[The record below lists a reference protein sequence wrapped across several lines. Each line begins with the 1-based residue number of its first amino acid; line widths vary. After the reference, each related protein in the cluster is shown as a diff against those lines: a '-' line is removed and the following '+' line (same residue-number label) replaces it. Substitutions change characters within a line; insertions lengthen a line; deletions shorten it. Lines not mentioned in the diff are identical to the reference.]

1 MKYNLLI
8 LLFILLFGSQHI
20 NGQGEKQELI
30 TGSFNT
36 LTIRQFVQKIESQVN
51 SIFYVDPALPDSFKI
66 YLNVENQPLSRV
78 LELAFE
84 NSMIKYAF
92 DQERHV
98 FLTKDRKVETVLP
111 AGFFR
116 EYLSEKI
123 PKEAVKSED
132 QPFKESES
140 IRTSNEN
147 QVIEIGFKSR
157 EKPNGKA
164 IISGYVHNS
173 KTGEPLPGVLVYPEE
188 KGIGVVSDQFGYYSL
203 PLTLGSHSIY
213 YTYMGMKDA
222 KRAVKLLSDGRLNI
236 EMNEKVIALKGVEVI
251 SERGSNLRQLQMGA
265 IKLTAQSIKQV
276 PTLFGEKDILKI
288 TLSLPGVKSVGEGSA
303 GFNVRGGSS
312 DQNLILFNNGTIYNP
327 AHLFGFFSAINSDVV
342 KDIQFY
348 KSGIPPKFG
357 GRLSSLLE
365 ITSRDGNVN
374 KFTGT
379 AGIGL
384 VTSHFTIEGPLLK
397 GKTSYLIGGRT
408 TYSDWLLRQLPKNS
422 GYTNGSASF
431 YDVNVNITH
440 QFNSQNS
447 LYFTG
452 YLSSDRFSL
461 SKDTLYNYEDKSI
474 SLKWRHLFSNKFSG
488 VFVTGNDFYKSGTSM
503 NSNPADG
510 YKFSFNIDQIYLKAD
525 FNYYSNSSSSL
536 NFGLNTIHYQLHPG
550 TYLPFS
556 SQSLVMPDVVR
567 KEQAMESALYA
578 NEEFD
583 INSRLAVNAGIRYSL
598 FNLLGPSKIYSY
610 RSNMP
615 MTMDN
620 VLDSLY
626 TKPGAI
632 AKTYQGPE
640 YRLSIRYSFPS
651 NMSVKASYNTLRQ
664 YIHMISNTTAMSP
677 SDIWKLS
684 DPNIK
689 PQLGDQYSLG
699 VYKNFVSNTIEASVE
714 VYYKNIQNYLDYKS
728 GAMLLMNHH
737 LETEVF
743 TTKGMAY
750 GAEFMV
756 KKANGK
762 LNGWLSYTYSRTFIK
777 MDDSNAGEIING
789 GAYYPANYDVP
800 HDFSLVG
807 NYKFSHRYSVS
818 LNGVYSTGRPITLP
832 IGKFYYNG
840 EFRPLY
846 SSRNAYR
853 VPDYFRM
860 DLSFNLEGN
869 HVVKQLIHGSWTFGV
884 YNLTARKN
892 PYSIYFITNS
902 TGQVQGYKLSIL
914 GTAIPFITYNIRF

>member
-1 MKYNLLI
+1 MLLGFQNI
-8 LLFILLFGSQHI
+8 Q
-20 NGQGEKQELI
+20 GQGENRELI
-30 TGSFNT
+30 KGSFNN
-36 LTIRQFVQKIESQVN
+36 LTIRQFVQELESQIN
-51 SIFYVDPALPDSFKI
+51 YIFYVDPALPDSIKI
-66 YLNVENQPLSRV
+66 NLNVNDQPLSRV
-78 LELAFE
+78 LEQAFE
-84 NSMIKYAF
+84 NSMVKYAV
-92 DQERHV
+92 DQEGHV
-98 FLTKDRKVETVLP
+98 FITKDRKVETELP
-111 AGFFR
+111 SGFFM
-116 EYLSEKI
+116 EKLNDTTI
-123 PKEAVKSED
+123 EETAKGED
-132 QPFKESES
+132 LPFKESES
-140 IRTSNEN
+140 PHTSNEN
-147 QVIEIGFKSR
+147 QVIDIGFKSGD
-157 EKPNGKA
+157 KPNGKA

-188 KGIGVVSDQFGYYSL
+188 KGVGVVSDQFGYYSL
-203 PLTLGSHSIY
+203 PLALGSHTIF

-222 KRAVKLLSDGRLNI
+222 KRSVKLLSDGRLNI
-236 EMNEKVIALKGVEVI
+236 EMNEKVIALKSVEVI

-384 VTSHFTIEGPLLK
+384 VTSHFSVEGPLLK
-397 GKTSYLIGGRT
+397 GKTSFLFGGRT
-408 TYSDWLLRQLPKNS
+408 TYSDWILKQLPKNS

-431 YDVNVNITH
+431 YDMNLNITH
-440 QFNSQNS
+440 QLNSQNS

-452 YLSSDRFSL
+452 YVSNDRFSL
-461 SKDTLYNYEDKSI
+461 STDTLYNYEDRNI

-488 VFVTGNDFYKSGTSM
+488 VFVTGNDYYKSGTSM
-503 NSNPADG
+503 NANPAVG
-510 YKFSFNIDQIYLKAD
+510 YNFAFDIDQIYLKAD
-525 FNYYSNSSSSL
+525 FNYYSNSASSL
-536 NFGLNTIHYQLHPG
+536 NFGLNSIHYQLHPG
-550 TYLPFS
+550 TYLPFT
-556 SQSLVMPDVVR
+556 SQSLVKPDAVQ
-567 KEQAMESALYA
+567 KEQALESALYA

-583 INSRLAVNAGIRYSL
+583 ITSKLAVNAGIRYSL
-598 FNLLGPSKIYSY
+598 FNLLGPSKIYTY
-610 RSNMP
+610 RNNMP
-615 MTMDN
+615 ISQDN
-620 VLDSLY
+620 VMDSLNY
-626 TKPGAI
+626 KPGAI

-640 YRLSIRYSFPS
+640 YRLSVRYAFPS
-651 NMSVKASYNTLRQ
+651 NMSAKASYNTLRQ

-699 VYKNFVSNTIEASVE
+699 FYKNFSSNTIETSVE
-714 VYYKNIQNYLDYKS
+714 VYYKNIKNYLDYKS

-737 LETEVF
+737 IETEVF
-743 TTKGMAY
+743 TTKGKAY

-762 LNGWLSYTYSRTFIK
+762 LNGWITYTYSRTFIK
-777 MDDSNAGEIING
+777 MDDPNAGEVING